1 MSEIVAPVPPR
12 RNWADWMVDKVLP
25 GVLVPAVIALAIYL
39 YGATRVSVDL
49 AILSPLPQGTI
60 ILVAQ
65 ATGEKACPA
74 GFDYLDSIGVE
85 PSPTAG
91 KDQGDRIGTASGKLW
106 PLMCVKR

>member
-49 AILSPLPQGTI
+49 AT
-60 ILVAQ
+60 
-65 ATGEKACPA
+65 
-74 GFDYLDSIGVE
+74 
-85 PSPTAG
+85 
-91 KDQGDRIGTASGKLW
+91 
-106 PLMCVKR
+106 